1 MAPPWCRA
9 ARARY
14 TAALAGFPLMGWFMR
29 IGNYL
34 KEALP
39 AGRKCVSFE
48 FFPPKSEKGEA
59 VLFRAIEDLRPL
71 QPAFVSVTYGAGG
84 STRDKTI
91 EIVSRIKNELGI
103 EAMAHLTCV
112 GASRAEIHA
121 VLERL
126 RDAGI
131 ENVLPLRGDP
141 PAGDKTFKQHPE
153 GLGYADELAA
163 FIREDF
169 DFCMGGACY
178 PEVHTDAPDREID
191 LANLQRKIT
200 AGVEFLVTQLFF
212 DNASYFGFLER
223 ARAKGIGLPI
233 IPGIMPVTNVDQIE
247 RFAAMCGASIPED
260 YRTALNSRREER
272 EAVIALGV
280 EYATAQCRELLKA
293 GAPGIH
299 FYTLNKSPATRQI
312 MTALRNEGLL

>member
-1 MAPPWCRA
+1 
-9 ARARY
+9 
-14 TAALAGFPLMGWFMR
+14 MGRFMR

-34 KEALP
+34 KDALP

-59 VLFRAIEDLRPL
+59 ALFRAIEELRPL
-71 QPAFVSVTYGAGG
+71 RPTFVSMTYGAGG
-84 STRDKTI
+84 STRDKTV
-91 EIVSRIKNELGI
+91 EMVSRIKHELGI

-112 GASRAEIHA
+112 GASKVEIHA

-131 ENVLPLRGDP
+131 ENALPLRGDP
-141 PAGDKTFKQHPE
+141 PAGDKTFNQHPE

-178 PEVHTDAPDREID
+178 PEVHTDAPDMETD
-191 LANLQRKIT
+191 LANLQRKVA
-200 AGVEFLVTQLFF
+200 AGVEFLITQLFF

-223 ARAKGIGLPI
+223 ARAKGISLPI

-260 YRTALNSRREER
+260 YRSALSSRREDP
-272 EAVIALGV
+272 EAVVALGV
-280 EYATAQCRELLKA
+280 EYATAQCSELLKA

-299 FYTLNKSPATRQI
+299 FYTLNKSTATRQI
-312 MTALRNEGLL
+312 MRALRDEGLL